1 VSASAIAKRY
11 AKALVDLGAGEGAVD
26 RFQVALDGVD
36 ALFKANP
43 ELVAVLANPAYGLDA
58 KREILK
64 DLLLKLDVPATVA
77 NFLFLLQERNRL
89 AVLGQIA
96 LAYGALADERS
107 GVVRAKVTSAMP
119 LADAQVEGIRKA
131 LATKTGKQVQVTV
144 AVDQSLIGGV
154 VTQVGDKVYDG
165 SVKTQLARIEDTLQ
179 KG

>member
-1 VSASAIAKRY
+1 MSASAIAKRY

-26 RFQVALDGVD
+26 RFQTALTGVE
-36 ALFKANP
+36 AAFRANP
-43 ELVAVLANPAYGLDA
+43 ELVAVLANPAFGVDA

-64 DLLLKLDVPATVA
+64 DVILKLDVPATVA
-77 NFLFLLQERNRL
+77 NFLLLLQERNRL

-96 LAYGALADERS
+96 LAFGALADERS
-107 GVVRAKVTSAMP
+107 GIVRAKVTAAMA
-119 LADAQVEGIRKA
+119 LSDAQAEGIRKA
-131 LATKTGKQVQVTV
+131 LAEKTGKQVQVTL